1 MLAEILSTAGWGP
14 ILVVALG
21 LVLPAGITGQ
31 VPGPPARSS
40 QGSSDWAAV
49 DRIMG
54 REGKAAPG
62 GVHRYSF
69 PRGDLRVQVHGV
81 VVKPAFA
88 LGSWVAFEG
97 TGTDVMAMGD
107 LVLTASEVT
116 PVLASLQ
123 RLGIQETALHNHLAG

>member
-1 MLAEILSTAGWGP
+1 MLAEIVSTAGWGP
-14 ILVVALG
+14 ILLALG

-54 REGKAAPG
+54 REGKVAPG

-69 PRGDLRVQVHGV
+69 PRSDLRVQVHGV

-97 TGTDVMAMGD
+97 TGTDALAMGD
-107 LVLTASEVT
+107 LVLSASEVT

-123 RLGIQETALHNHLAG
+123 QLGIQETAPQPPRG